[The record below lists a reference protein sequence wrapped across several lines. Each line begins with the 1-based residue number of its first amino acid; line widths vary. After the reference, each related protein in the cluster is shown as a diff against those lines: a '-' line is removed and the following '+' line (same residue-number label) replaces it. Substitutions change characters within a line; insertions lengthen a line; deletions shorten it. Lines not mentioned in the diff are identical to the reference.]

1 MTDRPSRPVIERWG
15 APLNLATTAV
25 LAMHGRGQDAADMR
39 ALAEQIGETRAA
51 YFAPVAPE
59 ASWYPNPLT
68 DPIDANQP
76 ELDAA
81 LQAVEATLTQITW
94 SGFAPARTVLLGF
107 CQGASVLAHHIASS
121 RMPYAGAVL
130 LAGGYLG
137 PEGTKAPVEGRWDG
151 RPVVLGTAQG
161 DPDVPMER
169 VEETADALW
178 VRGADVEL
186 VVSPGTGHVIFA
198 EQAAA
203 ARRLLARV
211 RADVAA

>member
-1 MTDRPSRPVIERWG
+1 MTDWPSRPVIDRWG

-39 ALAEQIGETRAA
+39 ALAERIGEPRAA

-59 ASWYPNPLT
+59 GSWYPRPLT
-68 DPIDANQP
+68 DPVDANQP

-81 LQAVEATLTQITW
+81 LEAVEATLTQITR
-94 SGFAPARTVLLGF
+94 SGFSPARTVLLGF
-107 CQGASVLAHHIASS
+107 CQGASVLAHHIAAS
-121 RMPYAGAVL
+121 RLAYAGAVL

-137 PEGTKAPVEGRWDG
+137 PEGTRAPVEGRWDG
-151 RPVVLGTAQG
+151 RPVLLGMAQD
-161 DPDVPMER
+161 DPLVPMAR
-169 VEETADALW
+169 LEETADALW
-178 VRGADVEL
+178 LRGADVEL
-186 VVSPGTGHVIFA
+186 LVSPGAEHVVF
-198 EQAAA
+198 EDQTAA